1 MNKVN
6 RKFLTAMG
14 GNYNFPINIK
24 ALKVTLLPMLNNA
37 IVTLIIYKRS
47 QALGLK
53 VIASMVADA
62 QNELDQIEKRANR
75 LVNNYLLTL

>member
-1 MNKVN
+1 QIFFY
-6 RKFLTAMG
+6 KFLKL
-14 GNYNFPINIK
+14 NIK

>member
-1 MNKVN
+1 M
-6 RKFLTAMG
+6 
-14 GNYNFPINIK
+14 
-24 ALKVTLLPMLNNA
+24 LPMLNNA